1 MDDDGLSMVAIQQ
14 CLHYDRLFIY
24 LFWCKMSV
32 SYLQLGVFTLQC
44 IPICGI
50 GVFARVV
57 FLHLFLAYLQY
68 LCER

>member
-1 MDDDGLSMVAIQQ
+1 MDDDGLSMIAMQQ
-14 CLHYDRLFIY
+14 YLHYDLFIY
-24 LFWCKMSV
+24 LYWCKMSV
-32 SYLQLGVFTLQC
+32 SYLQLGVFTLQF
-44 IPICGI
+44 IPIRGI

>member
-1 MDDDGLSMVAIQQ
+1 MDDDGLSMIAIQQ
-14 CLHYDRLFIY
+14 YLQCGLFIY
-24 LFWCKMSV
+24 SYWCKMSV
-32 SYLQLGVFTLQC
+32 SCFQLGVFTLQF

-57 FLHLFLAYLQY
+57 FLHLFLAYLQH